1 MKLIILPLVFAL
13 SWTSLIGQQSL
24 GIKAS
29 FGTSMLKTSY
39 SYSTDHSDYF
49 RPTGQVGFT
58 YKYNITNR
66 SIIGSDLQFFQ
77 IRGKEHAKL
86 ALTDDFGDPIGIL
99 KLDIWRNISYLGL
112 PLYYGYNF
120 KNLTFCIGIQTS
132 VTLFSSGKERSEYP
146 DLNGDPVI
154 TENEFSGLNIDMLNV
169 GPIANIKYNLTDKS
183 ALELMYYY
191 GVNNIQQDIH
201 DWKLNPHLLTVGLLY
216 YFISQ
221 K

>member
-1 MKLIILPLVFAL
+1 MKQIILPLVFVL
-13 SWTSLIGQQSL
+13 SSTSLIGQHSL
-24 GIKAS
+24 GIKAN
-29 FGTSMLKTSY
+29 FGASKLKTSY
-39 SYSTDHSDYF
+39 SYSTDHIDYF
-49 RPTGQVGFT
+49 KPSGQLGFT
-58 YKYNITNR
+58 YKYILSNR
-66 SIIGSDLQFFQ
+66 SIIGSELLFYQ
-77 IRGKEHAKL
+77 IRGKEHANL
-86 ALTDDFGDPIGIL
+86 ALSNDFGDPIGIL

-120 KNLTFCIGIQTS
+120 KNFTFCIGIQTS

-169 GPIANIKYNLTDKS
+169 GPIASIKYNLTDKS

-191 GVNNIQQDIH
+191 GVNNIQQDIQ

>member
-1 MKLIILPLVFAL
+1 MKLIILPIVLVL
-13 SWTSLIGQQSL
+13 SSTSLIGQHSL

-29 FGTSMLKTSY
+29 FGASMLKTSY
-39 SYSTDHSDYF
+39 NYSTDHNDYF
-49 RPTGQVGFT
+49 RPTGQVGLT

-66 SIIGSDLQFFQ
+66 SIIASDLLFYQ
-77 IRGKEHAKL
+77 IRGKEHSKL

-99 KLDIWRNISYLGL
+99 ELDIWRNISYLGL

-132 VTLFSSGKERSEYP
+132 VTLFSSGKERSEYI
-146 DLNGDPVI
+146 DLNGDPAI
-154 TENEFSGLNIDMLNV
+154 TENEFSGLNIDMLNI
-169 GPIANIKYNLTDKS
+169 GPIASIKYNLTDKS

-191 GVNNIQQDIH
+191 GVNNIQQGIH
-201 DWKLNPHLLTVGLLY
+201 DWKVNPHLLAVGLLY